1 MKLSSFFYLLSFVYG
16 LLFQNISDQ
25 VPTSSRIRVQDQ
37 VSTQAQNVFE
47 DQLADQTQS
56 LAHDQDYTQVLNQA
70 NPESL
75 TSQSPEEPLIK
86 RAEKGAFPRVSR
98 SRNLSDLCIS
108 PKKTIPCIMALH
120 RTRSAGANQQ
130 SVSKKEIAN
139 LPNLGI
145 PSSPTSASLPS
156 PLSLGHI
163 VTTQFDFTSK

>member
-16 LLFQNISDQ
+16 LLFQNIPDQ
-25 VPTSSRIRVQDQ
+25 AITSSRIRVQDQ
-37 VSTQAQNVFE
+37 ASTQA
-47 DQLADQTQS
+47 
-56 LAHDQDYTQVLNQA
+56 
-70 NPESL
+70 
-75 TSQSPEEPLIK
+75 EPLIK
-86 RAEKGAFPRVSR
+86 RSEKGAFPRVSR